1 MLSKK
6 CAARRALAT
15 SLRSPVTHI
24 DGPKCNGT
32 FLGDLLFASG
42 RALSSS
48 FLLKPLPPTLSVNRT
63 SRTRSRIHAEDT
75 CRCISTFTSFAN
87 ARDAG

>member
-1 MLSKK
+1 MLSEKK
-6 CAARRALAT
+6 CVARRALAT

-24 DGPKCNGT
+24 HEPKYNGT

-48 FLLKPLPPTLSVNRT
+48 FLLEPPLLSLQLCRSTARVERDRVYTQRTLAAV
-63 SRTRSRIHAEDT
+63 
-75 CRCISTFTSFAN
+75 
-87 ARDAG
+87 